1 MRIFKGSAE
10 DGSAKVFDWLVY
22 CMLFLLPLFYL
33 PDITLHF
40 ELPKIVLFRIFLL
53 LMLFFTVFRVLK
65 SGQIEIFSIFQKSLV
80 KKLLFGFLII
90 LVIGVGFSIAP
101 RVSFW
106 GSYYRMQGAYM
117 WLHYFLFFLLL
128 CLNFHSREQWRK
140 AFKAIFVG
148 FIFSFVLALIQLF
161 DLPFFRQEAWS
172 EFPDRAFAGFESP
185 SYFAYYILLVI
196 FPCLS
201 VKKKSFR
208 RILFIMA
215 ITAIILTQ
223 NRAAL
228 LGLIMGLSF
237 YAIVYSIYFRGKKW
251 LIFGILLPL
260 IFAAFFF
267 INNKLSLQ
275 NRFLLEGE
283 NLTSI
288 ETRLKI
294 WRDVVPMLND
304 RPLFGYGLQT
314 FQLAFEDYADE
325 GLFDLENG
333 VDVPDK
339 AHNNLIEIMANLGV
353 AGLTYFLVTLFMV
366 FYMGLRALAKLK
378 DPKRSSMLA
387 ILATFFAIF
396 VADLFGFLLTA
407 HYVFLSFL
415 LAYFFYLLSE
425 RMVSKKLYL
434 GKFTSLALKTFFTIF
449 VLAAIVFQN
458 IFFVIADFYA
468 NKGIAALGKNDVNG
482 IIENF
487 SIATMLM
494 PQQSYY
500 NYFLAS
506 VMFEAGDL
514 ARAREFLEK
523 GARFDSF
530 QDDFYQI
537 LPRGK

>member
-1 MRIFKGSAE
+1 M
-10 DGSAKVFDWLVY
+10 
-22 CMLFLLPLFYL
+22 P
-33 PDITLHF
+33 
-40 ELPKIVLFRIFLL
+40 
-53 LMLFFTVFRVLK
+53 
-65 SGQIEIFSIFQKSLV
+65 SIFQKGLV
-80 KKLLFGFLII
+80 KKLLLGFLII

-101 RVSFW
+101 RLSFW

-128 CLNFHSREQWRK
+128 ALNLHSREQWRK

-161 DLPFFRQEAWS
+161 DLPFFRHEAWS

-208 RILFIMA
+208 LILFAMA

-228 LGLIMGLSF
+228 LGLIIGSSF
-237 YAIVYSIYFRGKKW
+237 YAIVYSIYFKTWKW
-251 LIFGILLPL
+251 LVLGILLPL
-260 IFAAFFF
+260 VFAAFFVVS
-267 INNKLSLQ
+267 NKMSIK
-275 NRFLLEGE
+275 NRLLLDGE
-283 NLTSI
+283 NRTSI

-294 WRDVVPMLND
+294 WRDVVPMLKD

-325 GLFDLENG
+325 ELFDLENG

-339 AHNNLIEIMANLGV
+339 AHNGLIEIMANLGIV
-353 AGLTYFLVTLFMV
+353 GLAYFFMV
-366 FYMGLRALAKLK
+366 LFVIFRLGFEGLAKLK
-378 DPKRSSMLA
+378 GVEKLSILG

-396 VADLFGFLLTA
+396 VADLFGFLVTA

-415 LAYFFYLLSE
+415 LAYFCYLLSE
-425 RMVSKKLYL
+425 RMVSKKLHL

-468 NKGIAALGKNDVNG
+468 NKGVAALEKNDVNG
-482 IIENF
+482 VVENF
-487 SIATMLM
+487 AIAASLM

-506 VMFEAGDL
+506 VMFEVGDFD
-514 ARAREFLEK
+514 RAREFLEK

-530 QDDFYQI
+530 QDDFYEI